1 MSDPQH
7 ACLIQVGT
15 ELTEGIIQDSHARYL
30 SSELTSMGFT
40 VIRSVLLPDHFGGF
54 RSELERAAAE
64 CRLVLITGGLGP
76 TTDDLTRE
84 VVAEAAGVPLEYHE
98 EIWDRIVHRFRG
110 RKVSETNKKQAMA
123 PRGFSLI
130 PNPNG
135 TAPGFFGEMGKALV
149 VALPGP
155 PAELRPMFSSSVITI
170 LSERF
175 GAPPAGEISWGTAM
189 LVPESELEE
198 GLRKVRRSG
207 ITWGTRVDEDRIAFS
222 LRGGTSGER
231 AGVFSTLESL
241 FGRERIRNGDVK
253 PTELLTSA
261 LAQGGKTLVTA
272 ESCTGGL
279 LGKWM
284 TDLPG
289 SSRVYWGGFVVYSDD
304 AKMRLLGLEKRLLDS
319 YGAVSAEAVSAMAAG
334 ALEKSGA
341 DVGIAVSGIAGP
353 DGGTPEK
360 PVGTVWAAVALRGG
374 KTSVRKH
381 FYPGYRDLIRRRTA
395 VSCLLWAEAEVL
407 GRTFPE
413 I

>member
-1 MSDPQH
+1 MSDPRR
-7 ACLIQVGT
+7 ACLISVGT

-30 SSELTSMGFT
+30 SSELTSMGFS
-40 VIRSVLLPDHFGGF
+40 VVRSMLLPDHFSVF
-54 RSELERAAAE
+54 CLELERAAAE
-64 CRLVLITGGLGP
+64 CGLILITGGLGP

-84 VVAEAAGVPLEYHE
+84 AVAETAGVKLEFHE
-98 EIWDRIVHRFRG
+98 EIWGRIVHRFRG

-123 PRGFSLI
+123 PSGFRLI

-135 TAPGFFGEMGKALV
+135 TAPGFFGEMGTALV

-155 PAELRPMFSSSVITI
+155 PAELRPMFSDSVIAI
-170 LSERF
+170 LSDRF
-175 GAPPAGEISWGTAM
+175 GVPPAGEISWGTAM
-189 LVPESELEE
+189 LVAESDLEE
-198 GLRKVRRSG
+198 GLGKARRSG
-207 ITWGTRVDEDRIAFS
+207 ISWGTRVDEDRITFS
-222 LRGGTSGER
+222 LRGGSPAER
-231 AGVFSTLESL
+231 AGVFSALEEL
-241 FGRERIRNGDVK
+241 FGRARIRSGDVK
-253 PTELLTSA
+253 PTALLSSA

-304 AKMRLLGLEKRLLDS
+304 AKMRLLGVEKRLLDS
-319 YGAVSAEAVSAMAAG
+319 YGAVSAEIASAMAAG
-334 ALEKSGA
+334 ALGKSSA

-374 KTSVRKH
+374 NTSVRRL

-407 GRTFPE
+407 GHTFPE